1 MKKITL
7 NNDKYQFENN
17 SQIEEELTLKELI
30 KKINSSPKFFEE
42 YEISEEIIISLVE
55 DPSFVGKDYL
65 IPVFNCSQ
73 NLVKI
78 LLEKEFLKISDLQYL
93 TLNTYFNFDKDFIT
107 EYQDHLNWNKIILRK
122 ANVTGL
128 VSFNVLE
135 KKKINELN
143 LWDLASSFQL
153 EKKFIKR
160 NRQLLNWGIISITN
174 DFKEEEL
181 SDYPELI
188 NYKVD
193 IDLGMKKYF
202 KKVIKEVEE
211 TSLNE
216 DGFLAFDNVKPID
229 NELTDNFHRLRKF
242 LLEKQKDP
250 NADTKEIIEKM
261 AAIRKEKFKD
271 ITPHFVGK
279 QPKPEVNI
287 EYINNKE
294 EFMNI
299 NGITYSTE
307 EDLRNVKSSNGIS
320 YNEYLAKSK
329 EVPETPNMVKFEDD
343 VYEITKP
350 ETTITEEIIED
361 SKILSHNI
369 LSHTFSQKFTI
380 PVGNTDPELAKQALA
395 ELINNCQQDVKF
407 DEDKGELILDGKT
420 KIPYQKDIWFPS
432 LESETSKVELIT
444 DTPTIPL
451 TDVFVPVKEE
461 KKTSTIGKFFNKIKN
476 IFNGK

>member
-1 MKKITL
+1 MEKNQNEENL
-7 NNDKYQFENN
+7 NLE
-17 SQIEEELTLKELI
+17 ELI
-30 KKINSSPKFFEE
+30 KNIVGNPKFFEQNNVSNE
-42 YEISEEIIISLVE
+42 FLLEIIDDILVL
-55 DPSFVGKDYL
+55 DQYYL
-65 IPVFNCSQ
+65 LHSITPVYTFE
-73 NLVKI
+73 LDTVKALI
-78 LLEKEFLKISDLQYL
+78 AKGHLELEELQYL

-128 VSFNVLE
+128 VSFNKLE
-135 KKKINELN
+135 RQKIEELN

-160 NRQLLNWGIISITN
+160 NRQFLNWEIISITN
-174 DFKEEEL
+174 DFKQEEL

-188 NYKVD
+188 NYKADNAKKD
-193 IDLGMKKYF
+193 IS
-202 KKVIKEVEE
+202 VTIIE
-211 TSLNE
+211 TPSLNE

-229 NELTDNFHRLRKF
+229 NEVTENFHDLRRE
-242 LLEKQKDP
+242 LLQRQKDP

-271 ITPHFVGK
+271 ITPHIVGK

-287 EYINNKE
+287 EYITNKE
-294 EFMNI
+294 EFINI

-307 EDLRNVKSSNGIS
+307 EDLRNVNSSNNIS

-350 ETTITEEIIED
+350 ETTITEEIVED

-395 ELINNCQQDVKF
+395 ELINNYQQDVKF

-420 KIPYQKDIWFPS
+420 QIPYQKEMWFPS
-432 LESETSKVELIT
+432 PNEETSKVELIT
-444 DTPTIPL
+444 DTPTTPL
-451 TDVFVPVKEE
+451 TDVYVPVKEE
-461 KKTSTIGKFFNKIKN
+461 KKSTIGKFFNKIKN

>member
-1 MKKITL
+1 MEKNQNEENL
-7 NNDKYQFENN
+7 NLE
-17 SQIEEELTLKELI
+17 ELI
-30 KKINSSPKFFEE
+30 KNIVGNPKFFEQNNVTNE
-42 YEISEEIIISLVE
+42 FLLEIIDDILVL
-55 DPSFVGKDYL
+55 DQYYL
-65 IPVFNCSQ
+65 LHSITPVYTFE
-73 NLVKI
+73 LDTVKALI
-78 LLEKEFLKISDLQYL
+78 AKGHLELEELQYL

-160 NRQLLNWGIISITN
+160 NRELLNWEIISITN

-188 NYKVD
+188 NYKTD
-193 IDLGMKKYF
+193 G
-202 KKVIKEVEE
+202 IKESVTIIE
-211 TSLNE
+211 TPSLNE

-229 NELTDNFHRLRKF
+229 NEVTENFHDLRRE
-242 LLEKQKDP
+242 LLQRQKDP

-271 ITPHFVGK
+271 ITPNIE
-279 QPKPEVNI
+279 QPKPEI
-287 EYINNKE
+287 KAE
-294 EFMNI
+294 EI
-299 NGITYSTE
+299 
-307 EDLRNVKSSNGIS
+307 
-320 YNEYLAKSK
+320 
-329 EVPETPNMVKFEDD
+329 PETPNMVKFKDN

-350 ETTITEEIIED
+350 ETTIKEEIIED
-361 SKILSHNI
+361 SKILNHNI
-369 LSHTFSQKFTI
+369 LSHTFSKKFTI

-420 KIPYQKDIWFPS
+420 QIPYQKEIWFTQGEEKAN
-432 LESETSKVELIT
+432 LELIT
-444 DTPTIPL
+444 DIPTTPL

>member
-1 MKKITL
+1 MEKNQNEENL
-7 NNDKYQFENN
+7 NLE
-17 SQIEEELTLKELI
+17 ELI
-30 KKINSSPKFFEE
+30 KNIVGNPKFFEQNNVSNE
-42 YEISEEIIISLVE
+42 FLLEIIDDILVL
-55 DPSFVGKDYL
+55 DQYYL
-65 IPVFNCSQ
+65 LHSITPVYTFE
-73 NLVKI
+73 LDTVKALI
-78 LLEKEFLKISDLQYL
+78 AKGHLELEELQYL

-128 VSFNVLE
+128 VSFNKLE
-135 KKKINELN
+135 RQKIEELN

-160 NRQLLNWGIISITN
+160 NRQFLNWEIISITN
-174 DFKEEEL
+174 DFKQEEL

-188 NYKVD
+188 NYKADNAKKD
-193 IDLGMKKYF
+193 IS
-202 KKVIKEVEE
+202 VTIIE
-211 TSLNE
+211 TPSLNE

-229 NELTDNFHRLRKF
+229 NEVTENFHDLRRE
-242 LLEKQKDP
+242 LLQRQKDP

-271 ITPHFVGK
+271 ITPNQLK
-279 QPKPEVNI
+279 SEIKA
-287 EYINNKE
+287 
-294 EFMNI
+294 
-299 NGITYSTE
+299 
-307 EDLRNVKSSNGIS
+307 EDI
-320 YNEYLAKSK
+320 
-329 EVPETPNMVKFEDD
+329 PETPNMVKFEDD

-350 ETTITEEIIED
+350 KTTIKEEIIEY

-420 KIPYQKDIWFPS
+420 QIPYQKEMWFPS
-432 LESETSKVELIT
+432 PNEETSKVELIT
-444 DTPTIPL
+444 DTPTTPL
-451 TDVFVPVKEE
+451 TDVYVPVKEE

>member
-7 NNDKYQFENN
+7 NNEKYYLKDN
-17 SQIEEELTLKELI
+17 SQSQEELTLKELI
-30 KKINSSPKFFEE
+30 IKINSSPNFFGE
-42 YEISEEIIISLVE
+42 YEISEEIITSLVE
-55 DPSFVGKDYL
+55 DPSFVGKEYL
-65 IPVFNCSQ
+65 IPVFTCSQ

-78 LLEKEFLKISDLQYL
+78 LLEKEFLKTNDLQYL

-128 VSFNVLE
+128 VSFNKLE
-135 KKKINELN
+135 RQKIEELN

-160 NRQLLNWGIISITN
+160 NRQLLNWEIISITN

-188 NYKVD
+188 NYKAD
-193 IDLGMKKYF
+193 G
-202 KKVIKEVEE
+202 IKESVNIIEE

-216 DGFLAFDNVKPID
+216 DGFLAFDNIKPID
-229 NELTDNFHRLRKF
+229 NEITENFHDLRRE
-242 LLEKQKDP
+242 LLQRQKDP

-261 AAIRKEKFKD
+261 AAIRKEKLKD
-271 ITPHFVGK
+271 ITPHIVGK
-279 QPKPEVNI
+279 QPKPEINI

-294 EFMNI
+294 EFINI
-299 NGITYSTE
+299 NGITYSTG
-307 EDLRNVKSSNGIS
+307 EDLRNVKSSNDIS

-350 ETTITEEIIED
+350 ETTITEEIVED

-380 PVGNTDPELAKQALA
+380 PIGNTDPELAKQALA
-395 ELINNCQQDVKF
+395 ELINSYQQDVKF
-407 DEDKGELILDGKT
+407 DEDKKELILDGKT
-420 KIPYQKDIWFPS
+420 QIP
-432 LESETSKVELIT
+432 
-444 DTPTIPL
+444 
-451 TDVFVPVKEE
+451 
-461 KKTSTIGKFFNKIKN
+461 
-476 IFNGK
+476 

>member
-7 NNDKYQFENN
+7 NNEKYYLEDNTK
-17 SQIEEELTLKELI
+17 SQEELTLKELI

-55 DPSFVGKDYL
+55 DPSFVGKEYL
-65 IPVFNCSQ
+65 IPVFTCSQ

-78 LLEKEFLKISDLQYL
+78 LLEKEFLKTHDLQYL

-160 NRQLLNWGIISITN
+160 NRQLLNWEIISITN

-188 NYKVD
+188 NYKVAYKSMEKN
-193 IDLGMKKYF
+193 IQT
-202 KKVIKEVEE
+202 VEE

-216 DGFLAFDNVKPID
+216 DGFLAFDNVKPIE
-229 NELTDNFHRLRKF
+229 NEITENFHDLRRE
-242 LLEKQKDP
+242 LLQRQKDP

-271 ITPHFVGK
+271 ITPHIIGK

-287 EYINNKE
+287 EYISNKE
-294 EFMNI
+294 EFINI

-307 EDLRNVKSSNGIS
+307 ADLRNVKSSNDIS
-320 YNEYLAKSK
+320 YNEYLTKSK

-395 ELINNCQQDVKF
+395 ELISTYKQDVKF

-420 KIPYQKDIWFPS
+420 QIPYQKEIWFTQGEGSPDIV
-432 LESETSKVELIT
+432 LMT
-444 DTPTIPL
+444 DTPTTPL

>member
-7 NNDKYQFENN
+7 NNEKYYLEDNTK
-17 SQIEEELTLKELI
+17 SQEELTLKELI

-42 YEISEEIIISLVE
+42 YEISEEIITSLVE
-55 DPSFVGKDYL
+55 DRSFVGKEYL
-65 IPVFNCSQ
+65 IPVFTCSQ

-78 LLEKEFLKISDLQYL
+78 LLEKEFLKTNDLQYL

-128 VSFNVLE
+128 VSFNKLE
-135 KKKINELN
+135 RQKIEELN

-160 NRQLLNWGIISITN
+160 NRQFLNWEIISITN
-174 DFKEEEL
+174 DFKQEEL

-188 NYKVD
+188 NYKADNAKKD
-193 IDLGMKKYF
+193 IS
-202 KKVIKEVEE
+202 VTIIE
-211 TSLNE
+211 TPSLNE

-229 NELTDNFHRLRKF
+229 NEVTENFHDLRRE
-242 LLEKQKDP
+242 LLQRQKDP

-271 ITPHFVGK
+271 ITPNQLK
-279 QPKPEVNI
+279 SEIKA
-287 EYINNKE
+287 
-294 EFMNI
+294 
-299 NGITYSTE
+299 
-307 EDLRNVKSSNGIS
+307 EDI
-320 YNEYLAKSK
+320 
-329 EVPETPNMVKFEDD
+329 PETPNMVKFEDD

-350 ETTITEEIIED
+350 ETTITEEIVED

-380 PVGNTDPELAKQALA
+380 PIGNTDPELAKQALA
-395 ELINNCQQDVKF
+395 ELINNYQQDVKF

-420 KIPYQKDIWFPS
+420 QIPYQKDIWFPS
-432 LESETSKVELIT
+432 PNEATSKVELIT
-444 DTPTIPL
+444 DTPTTPL